1 MTKTAI
7 LAAALSPWLLL
18 SASCSGAPAGDTDS
32 TPAPNA
38 TNGTSGTAPAS
49 GEPVTVT
56 QSGDFQAESF
66 GQFDEPWAAAFAPG
80 TATLFITERGG
91 TMKFVDTAS
100 GRTGT
105 VTGMP
110 EVDYGGQGGLGDV
123 AFLPAESSGALDRRT
138 IYLTWVEAGE
148 SDTRG
153 AALGK
158 GTLVCAQ
165 ADACTVEGLQVIW
178 RQQPKVT
185 GRGHFSHRI
194 AFSPD
199 GQYLFLASGDR
210 QKMQPAQ
217 DLSNTLGKVLR
228 LTLDGEAAP
237 GNPFAERGSPSD
249 QIWSYGHRNI
259 LGLQFDAQGR
269 LWDLEHGPAG
279 GDELNLVVRGDNYGW
294 PVVSEGD
301 HYDGEA
307 IPAHSTR
314 PEFHAP
320 AISWNPV
327 IAPGDFLFYSGKL
340 WPEWQGQA
348 IVAAMKPTAIVRVAI
363 EGESAREVARYPF
376 EKRVREIVEAPDGA
390 LWILEDREG
399 GRLIRLTPG

>member
-7 LAAALSPWLLL
+7 LAVILSPCALL
-18 SASCSGAPAGDTDS
+18 SASCSAEPAGDTGS
-32 TPAPNA
+32 TPAPGPA
-38 TNGTSGTAPAS
+38 AGAS

-56 QSGDFQAESF
+56 ESGEFQAASF
-66 GQFDEPWAAAFAPG
+66 GAFDEPWAAAFAPG
-80 TATLFITERGG
+80 TATLFITEKGG
-91 TMKFVDTAS
+91 TMKFVDTAT
-100 GRTGT
+100 GRLGT

-123 AFLPAESSGALDRRT
+123 AFLPSESSDTLDRRT
-138 IYLTWVEAGE
+138 IYLTWVEAGDG
-148 SDTRG
+148 DTRG

-158 GTLVCAQ
+158 GRLVCQQ
-165 ADACTVEGLQVIW
+165 ADACAVEGLRVIW

-199 GQYLFLASGDR
+199 GQYLFVASGDR

-217 DLSNTLGKVLR
+217 DLSNTLGTVVR
-228 LTLDGEAAP
+228 LTLDGETTP

-307 IPAHSTR
+307 IPPHSTQ

-327 IAPGDFLFYSGKL
+327 IAPGDFVFYSGDL

-348 IVAAMKPTAIVRVAI
+348 VIAAMKPSAIVRVAI
-363 EGESAREVARYPF
+363 EGETAREVARYPF
-376 EKRVREIVEAPDGA
+376 ERRVREIVEGPGGA

-399 GRLIRLTPG
+399 GRLIKLTPG